1 MVHARTFPLIALALL
16 VTLSFL
22 ALPPFAV
29 AGDVSKLERDVQD
42 VIVLLK
48 REDPGLDKFFNTAKG
63 YAVFPSVGKGA
74 IGIGA
79 ARGKGLVY
87 EKGGLI
93 GETKLTQVTIG
104 IQLGGQSYAEVI
116 FFETET
122 ALDNFKQGRF
132 AFSAQASAVAAAAG
146 ASTDAKYELGVLVFT
161 MAKSGLM
168 YEASVG
174 GQNFSFTPL
183 QK

>member
-1 MVHARTFPLIALALL
+1 MIHARTFPLIALALL
-16 VTLSFL
+16 VTLSFPAAPPL
-22 ALPPFAV
+22 AS
-29 AGDVSKLERDVQD
+29 AGDVSNLERDVQET
-42 VIVLLK
+42 ITLLK
-48 REDPGLDKFFNTAKG
+48 REDPGLEKFFSTAKG

-87 EKGGLI
+87 EKGSLI
-93 GETKLTQVTIG
+93 GETRLTQVTIG

-116 FFETET
+116 FFETEA

-132 AFSAQASAVAAAAG
+132 TFSAQASAVAAAAG

-161 MAKSGLM
+161 KAKSGLM

-174 GQNFSFTPL
+174 GQNFSFIPL